1 MNPTLRLAFGV
12 AIVGAGLALPA
23 VGQAQFGLHAN
34 VDVDVDVDFS
44 LHGGTHH
51 PRRGRHHGHVVVE
64 EEHHDTTGVVPG
76 PTVVQ
81 PPTVV
86 VPAPPAAPSHTVVV
100 TPTPAP
106 PQVVVVQQA
115 PTRPSTP
122 PVRATVQPGNY
133 APPVMPFR
141 PHRDAPPAR
150 TPTIGLH
157 GSLAGIGGGGAAL
170 AGGSVALRFR
180 TNPRYALDIGL
191 AGFDGVDWAGRSRTE
206 GMVFVDGRLY
216 LNPKDSAQLYGVGG
230 LAVSVA
236 ETYEETGSGC
246 DPIEDASCDPFLEVQ
261 TRQMTHLTGS
271 LGAGLELR
279 LSPFFSVDIEARAL
293 LRQKVSDSV
302 EAPEYVET
310 VTFPDGSEHSR
321 GTNTSAGA
329 LVGVGA
335 TLYF

>member
-12 AIVGAGLALPA
+12 AILGTGLALPS

-34 VDVDVDVDFS
+34 IDVDVDVDFS
-44 LHGGTHH
+44 LHGGTHRS
-51 PRRGRHHGHVVVE
+51 RRARHHGQVIVE
-64 EEHHDTTGVVPG
+64 EEHHDSTVVVPG

-115 PTRPSTP
+115 PPRPAAP
-122 PVRATVQPGNY
+122 PARATVQPGNY

-141 PHRDAPPAR
+141 PHRDAPATR
-150 TPTIGLH
+150 TPTIGLR
-157 GSLAGIGGGGAAL
+157 GSLAGIGGGGAAM

-180 TNPRYALDIGL
+180 SNPRYALDIGL
-191 AGFDGVDWAGRSRTE
+191 AGFNGVDWANRSRTE
-206 GMVFVDGRLY
+206 GSVFVDGRLY
-216 LNPKDSAQLYGVGG
+216 LNPRDGAQLYGVGG

-236 ETYEETGSGC
+236 ETYEETGPGC
-246 DPIEDASCDPFLEVQ
+246 DPFEDDGCDPFLAVQ
-261 TRQMTHLTGS
+261 SRQMTHLTGS

-293 LRQKVSDSV
+293 LRQKVSDSQD
-302 EAPEYVET
+302 APEFVET
-310 VTFPDGSEHSR
+310 VTFPDGSERSR
-321 GTNTSAGA
+321 STNTSAGV
-329 LVGVGA
+329 LLGVGA